1 MSFFLIVSWIL
12 SVRLSLTTYQRS
24 KGTSFRAKYERLL
37 VLKLHSPMLF
47 PYFVY
52 LVLSF
57 ESVSWFGKQINWLV
71 DRNIGQKLVNVLLFF
86 AKVIAEVMFVFFT
99 VPHRWKIAETIFF
112 ALHHF
117 DRIRFLSTE
126 VIARLTD

>member
-1 MSFFLIVSWIL
+1 
-12 SVRLSLTTYQRS
+12 
-24 KGTSFRAKYERLL
+24 
-37 VLKLHSPMLF
+37 MLF

-71 DRNIGQKLVNVLLFF
+71 DRNIKQKLVNVLLFF

-99 VPHRWKIAETIFF
+99 VSHR
-112 ALHHF
+112 
-117 DRIRFLSTE
+117 
-126 VIARLTD
+126 